1 MKDIELKSG
10 NILKFGLPHIE
21 KSLRLANIVARTF
34 SEHGLDIKLSRDTEV
49 SIEKLFFGNQEAFL
63 KGLTD
68 IVFNEQVG
76 KVVLDCAEKCLYVA
90 ENKQMKITLDTF
102 DAEAYRGD
110 YYEVMVKIAWENIK
124 PFFGNLLTKS

>member
-34 SEHGLDIKLSRDTEV
+34 SEHGLNIKLSRDTEV
-49 SIEKLFFGNQEAFL
+49 NIGKLFFDNQEACL
-63 KGLTD
+63 KGLSD
-68 IVFNEQVG
+68 IIFNEDVS

-102 DAEAYRGD
+102 DMEAYRGD
-110 YYEVMVKIAWENIK
+110 YYEVMIKIAWENIK